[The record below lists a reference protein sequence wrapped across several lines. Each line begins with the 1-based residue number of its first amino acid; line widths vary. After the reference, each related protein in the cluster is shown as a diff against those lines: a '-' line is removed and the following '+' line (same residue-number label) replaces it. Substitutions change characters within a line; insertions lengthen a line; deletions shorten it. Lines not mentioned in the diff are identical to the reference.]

1 MFKNKTN
8 QSLKNTVERLEVE
21 NEALRSECRFLRKM
35 IDDERNFFLQV
46 LKYNSVEEYR
56 KVRRMNLDHAKKSC
70 SAQP

>member
-21 NEALRSECRFLRKM
+21 NEALRSECHFLRKM
-35 IDDERNFFLQV
+35 IDDERNFFLRV

-70 SAQP
+70 SVQP